1 MSASIH
7 TKRVFATGLAVVL
20 TGSGFAAFAAPAQA
34 TTGSVTYTC
43 TDPLDPSKTFPLPV
57 EIDSDAPAK
66 VYVGE
71 TANIKVASKSALPGA
86 LAKTAYDGVGA
97 RFFDGSI
104 AGNGAVKIGNG
115 QATAVVVNQ
124 SIPETAIPDQTTAT
138 DVPFTA
144 TAASAIPFKP
154 TTLGDL
160 EMTAGDFVATLN
172 LKDAAKAPTPGISK
186 VDVSCKAPSGKPP
199 VIDTVI
205 VASKSSTALTLTPA
219 TAGYGAEVT
228 ATAKVTT
235 PGGTPDGDV
244 TFVVGGVS
252 TKVPVKDGAASLVI
266 DQAAVGDNAVS
277 ATFTPK
283 DAVHYDASSATPTN
297 LKVSKAAT
305 STKVKIAG
313 KRVRERTSATI
324 KVVGIN
330 KTVPTGKVKLVLRK
344 VGNQGFHKA
353 KSGSLAKGS
362 RGFNLGRL
370 GKGKYK
376 VVVKYVGDANH
387 VKSKTVKRFRVRP

>member
-1 MSASIH
+1 MVLAGG
-7 TKRVFATGLAVVL
+7 GLATV
-20 TGSGFAAFAAPAQA
+20 AAPAQS
-34 TTGSVTYTC
+34 TTGSITYTC
-43 TDPLDPSKTFPLPV
+43 TAAGQTFDLPV
-57 EIDSDAPAK
+57 EIDSSAPAK
-66 VYVGE
+66 VFVGE
-71 TANIKVASKSALPGA
+71 TANITVSSKSALPGS
-86 LAKTAYDGVGA
+86 LAKTVYDAPIGA

-104 AGNGAVKIGNG
+104 AANGAVKIGSSQPAG
-115 QATAVVVNQ
+115 VVVNQ
-124 SIPETAIPDQTTAT
+124 AIPETVIPDQAT
-138 DVPFTA
+138 PADVPFTA
-144 TAASAIPFKP
+144 TSTTAIPFKP
-154 TTLGDL
+154 ATLGDL

-172 LKDAAKAPTPGISK
+172 LKDAAKAPTPVMST
-186 VDVSCKAPSGKPP
+186 VDVTCKAPAGKAP
-199 VIDTVI
+199 VIDTVV
-205 VASKSSTALTLTPA
+205 VAAKSSTALTLSPA
-219 TAGYGAEVT
+219 TAGYGAPVT

-235 PGGTPDGDV
+235 TAGSPDGDV

-266 DQAAVGDNAVS
+266 DQAAVGNNAVS

-283 DAVHYDASSATPTN
+283 DATHYEGSSAAPVN

-305 STKVKIAG
+305 STKVKIIG

-376 VVVKYVGDANH
+376 VVVKYTGDGNH
-387 VKSKTVKRFRVRP
+387 LRSKTVKRFRVRP